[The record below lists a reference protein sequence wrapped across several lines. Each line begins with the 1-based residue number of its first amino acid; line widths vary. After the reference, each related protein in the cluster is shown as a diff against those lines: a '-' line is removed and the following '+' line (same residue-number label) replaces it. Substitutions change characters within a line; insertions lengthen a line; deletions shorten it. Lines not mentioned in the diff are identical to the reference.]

1 MKGGQKLYTKRE
13 ASKME
18 EMEDGARYVVSVIIE
33 GALELVEERD
43 YFEDAIE
50 LADNLADFYNGI
62 KNTEIS
68 VFDAFALRNVYNIR
82 DEEEVE

>member
-1 MKGGQKLYTKRE
+1 
-13 ASKME
+13 ME

-43 YFEDAIE
+43 SFEDAIE
-50 LADNLADFYNGI
+50 LADNLASFYDGV
-62 KNTEIS
+62 KNTDIS
-68 VFDAFALRNVYNIR
+68 VFDAFAMENVYNIR

>member
-1 MKGGQKLYTKRE
+1 
-13 ASKME
+13 ME

-43 YFEDAIE
+43 SFEDAIE
-50 LADNLADFYNGI
+50 LADNLADFYDGI
-62 KNTEIS
+62 KNTDIS
-68 VFDAFALRNVYNIR
+68 VFDAFAMENVYNIR